1 MCVCVCV
8 CVCLPTK
15 SMLVCSY
22 PSLFASMV
30 KFGATT
36 GSLLYC
42 RLSQP
47 KIEIS

>member
-8 CVCLPTK
+8 FQLKVCWFVRIP
-15 SMLVCSY
+15 
-22 PSLFASMV
+22 PSLLLMV

-47 KIEIS
+47 KIKIS